1 MRPIFNESL
10 CEKRGLWVPCT
21 GPTDKHISV
30 QNLLVK
36 KVVGPVHCMGPTDR
50 HISVQNL
57 LVKKV
62 VGPMHSALDPLTDN
76 IPHEN
81 IVKKKKKKKKEN
93 TNAETLTRNVI
104 QTLPN
109 ALRRNAIHRPF
120 SFFVFPSFQNEPN
133 IEREREREREKSLSS
148 FCVLWKETP

>member
-10 CEKRGLWVPCT
+10 CEKRGLLVPCM
-21 GPTDKHISV
+21 GLTDKHISV

-81 IVKKKKKKKKEN
+81 IVLN
-93 TNAETLTRNVI
+93 
-104 QTLPN
+104 
-109 ALRRNAIHRPF
+109 
-120 SFFVFPSFQNEPN
+120 
-133 IEREREREREKSLSS
+133 
-148 FCVLWKETP
+148 